1 MNDFPIPDPAPL
13 AYFDPGDGRKIA
25 YRQRAKH
32 PEVPGPALMFLPGYG
47 SDMEGTKAVE
57 IDRFA
62 AAAGLGYLRFDYS
75 GTGSSGG
82 DFADGTLTRW
92 FDEVVSAIDL
102 LVEGPVLLVG
112 SSMGGWL
119 ALHAALKRPDRV
131 VAIVGVAAAPD
142 FTDWGYTPAQRQSL
156 LTTSRFETPNAD
168 GGPPLVTHAR
178 FVESGAALR
187 MLHSPILIDCPVR
200 LIHGDQDEEVPVGVA
215 FKLLDS
221 IHSGDVQ
228 LHLIKHGKHRLSQPH
243 EIEALMRAI
252 AVLAEKL
259 S

>member
-1 MNDFPIPDPAPL
+1 MNQIPVPDSVPL

-25 YRQRAKH
+25 YRLRPAD
-32 PEVPGPALMFLPGYG
+32 PRVTGPTLLFLPGYG

-62 AAAGLGYLRFDYS
+62 AAAGLAYLRFDYS

-82 DFADGTLTRW
+82 NFADGTLVRW
-92 FDEVVSAIDL
+92 LDEVVAIIDL
-102 LVEGPVLLVG
+102 VIEGPVLLVG
-112 SSMGGWL
+112 SSMGGWI
-119 ALHAALKRPDRV
+119 ALHAALKRPARV
-131 VAIVGVAAAPD
+131 AALVGIAAAPD
-142 FTDWGYTPAQRQSL
+142 FTDWGFTPEQRQSL
-156 LTTSRFETPNAD
+156 LTTSRFERPNAD

-200 LIHGDQDEEVPVGVA
+200 LIHGDKDEEVPVGVA

-228 LHLIKHGKHRLSQPH
+228 LHLIKHGDHRLSKPH
-243 EIEALMRAI
+243 EIEALIRAI
-252 AVLAEKL
+252 AVLAEKF

>member
-1 MNDFPIPDPAPL
+1 MTEIPMPDPAPL

-25 YRQRAKH
+25 YRPRARH
-32 PEVPGPALMFLPGYG
+32 PEVTGPTLLFLPGYA
-47 SDMEGTKAVE
+47 SDMEGIKAVE

-62 AAAGLGYLRFDYS
+62 AAAGLGYVRFDYS

-82 DFADGTLTRW
+82 DFADGTLDRW
-92 FDEVVSAIDL
+92 LDEIVAIIDL
-102 LVEGPVLLVG
+102 LVDGKVLLVG

-131 VAIVGVAAAPD
+131 AAVVGIAAAPD
-142 FTDWGYTPAQRQSL
+142 FTDWGYTPDQRQSL
-156 LTTSRFETPNAD
+156 IDTATFETPDPA
-168 GGPPLVTHAR
+168 GGAPRVTHAR
-178 FVESGAALR
+178 FVASGTALR
-187 MLHSPILIDCPVR
+187 MLHSPIAIDCPVR
-200 LIHGDQDEEVPVGVA
+200 LIHGDKDAEVPVGVP

-228 LHLIKHGKHRLSQPH
+228 LTLVKWGTHRLSEPH
-243 EIEALMRAI
+243 EIEAILRTI
-252 AVLAEKL
+252 AVLAERL